1 MFQPIKGHE
10 KEDKIQSFGQ
20 LIRDEADDI
29 LRDHKAGKGT
39 TMDQL
44 PGNSKKPSY
53 IMTLCLLVD
62 DYRIDETSFG
72 SAISVAAKEGRH
84 EDIHFYDGNTLS
96 QHNVNWMK
104 HSNFIF

>member
-1 MFQPIKGHE
+1 
-10 KEDKIQSFGQ
+10 
-20 LIRDEADDI
+20 
-29 LRDHKAGKGT
+29 
-39 TMDQL
+39 
-44 PGNSKKPSY
+44 
-53 IMTLCLLVD
+53 MTLCLLVD